1 MKIER
6 ILEPVEREDKINTCN
21 RNDLW
26 HSYLSQIFNLHSHA
40 DQFKSETNKEV
51 LKISLNSK
59 LIEQSPQSASL
70 NSNSKH
76 GKNIL
81 VYRTDHADTMSKYFL
96 SLLVERKEQA
106 YWKQINC
113 LADYNAK
120 NIGSDNVVN
129 ITEIRNYKDWKYISL
144 YIGSEEERST
154 KRNNQ
159 KLIIVCDGWLS
170 VPAQIQPHVH
180 TVRGTNEIKELATVM
195 RKLWRVPTQYE
206 QMAWQIQAQMLKQAK

>member
-1 MKIER
+1 M
-6 ILEPVEREDKINTCN
+6 
-21 RNDLW
+21 
-26 HSYLSQIFNLHSHA
+26 
-40 DQFKSETNKEV
+40 
-51 LKISLNSK
+51 
-59 LIEQSPQSASL
+59 
-70 NSNSKH
+70 
-76 GKNIL
+76 
-81 VYRTDHADTMSKYFL
+81 
-96 SLLVERKEQA
+96 
-106 YWKQINC
+106 
-113 LADYNAK
+113 ADYNAK

-195 RKLWRVPTQYE
+195 RKLWRVPT
-206 QMAWQIQAQMLKQAK
+206 